1 MCTVQ
6 NAFAAHREVF
16 TRLIEQKD
24 EITLL
29 GQWWIDTL
37 QSGGTIFFC
46 GNGGSAADSQHLAAE
61 LVGRYH
67 NERQGL
73 RGIALTVDTSV
84 LTAVANDYSYDC
96 IFSRQVEAL
105 GRPGDLLV
113 AISTS
118 GNSPNIVKAAEA
130 ATQRKMRII
139 GLTGAASCKLDYCA
153 TSVLHVPSDITAHIQ
168 EMHLMIGH
176 IWCAM
181 VDEYYER

>member
-16 TRLIEQKD
+16 TRLIEQKRRD
-24 EITLL
+24 YFIRAMVDRHVAV
-29 GQWWIDTL
+29 GRYY
-37 QSGGTIFFC
+37 IFLRKW
-46 GNGGSAADSQHLAAE
+46 GSAADSQHLAAE